1 MLNLVVIQ
9 VNTNPPNDT
18 GYIEGTPM
26 PQVIYLDKVNLTCL
40 VRISPKRSVVAHLKN
55 KAMAEAIQLLDYVDL
70 KWSHVTKQWNVVMY
84 YVNSEVTEEIHETY
98 QAVLI

>member
-1 MLNLVVIQ
+1 
-9 VNTNPPNDT
+9 
-18 GYIEGTPM
+18 M

-40 VRISPKRSVVAHLKN
+40 VRIAPKQSVIAHLKN
-55 KAMAEAIQLLDYVDL
+55 KEMAEAIQLLDYVDL

-84 YVNSEVTEEIHETY
+84 HVNSEVTEEIGETY